1 MQFREIVRPLDRSN
15 RRNDVDRE
23 GGRGS
28 EGVEVIHWTI
38 GKFSEW
44 SMASSHLGKVFKTKE
59 TERSSREMEREG
71 ARRSLRV
78 EGMKLLELK
87 LSASIG

>member
-1 MQFREIVRPLDRSN
+1 MTWTGR
-15 RRNDVDRE
+15 

-59 TERSSREMEREG
+59 TVERSSREMEREG
-71 ARRSLRV
+71 REDLFESR
-78 EGMKLLELK
+78 G
-87 LSASIG
+87 

>member
-1 MQFREIVRPLDRSN
+1 MTWTGR
-15 RRNDVDRE
+15 

-38 GKFSEW
+38 GKFSER

-59 TERSSREMEREG
+59 TVERSSREMEREG
-71 ARRSLRV
+71 REDLFESR
-78 EGMKLLELK
+78 G
-87 LSASIG
+87 

>member
-1 MQFREIVRPLDRSN
+1 
-15 RRNDVDRE
+15 
-23 GGRGS
+23 
-28 EGVEVIHWTI
+28 
-38 GKFSEW
+38 
-44 SMASSHLGKVFKTKE
+44 MASSHLGKVFKTKE
-59 TERSSREMEREG
+59 TVERSSREMEKEG